1 MADDRYTGRV
11 GEGGFWWVWGG
22 VGGRGSGAEGAR
34 GVGRRMGEVFVVL
47 NSRVAAAK

>member
-1 MADDRYTGRV
+1 MGRA
-11 GEGGFWWVWGG
+11 GEGGFWGLGG
-22 VGGRGSGAEGAR
+22 GGLGGRGSGAEWAR

>member
-1 MADDRYTGRV
+1 MWGGEVR
-11 GEGGFWWVWGG
+11 GEGE
-22 VGGRGSGAEGAR
+22 GAEWAR